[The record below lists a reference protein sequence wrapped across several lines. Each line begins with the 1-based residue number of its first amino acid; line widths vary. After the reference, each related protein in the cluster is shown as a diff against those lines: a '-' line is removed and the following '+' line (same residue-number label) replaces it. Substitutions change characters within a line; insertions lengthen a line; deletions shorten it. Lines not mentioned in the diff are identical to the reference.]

1 MIGLI
6 FVTNIMAYL
15 IFLFLFPHKYVAFTM
30 LQELQSHLYDKNE
43 YEGLPFDFHGG
54 YVGYIG

>member
-1 MIGLI
+1 
-6 FVTNIMAYL
+6 
-15 IFLFLFPHKYVAFTM
+15 M
-30 LQELQSHLYDKNE
+30 LQELLSYRYDENE